1 MRIHQQKK
9 LEFLFKKLFGFS
21 EPYLLKRRA
30 ERFLRKNTEKEIKLL
45 DKLVDHS
52 KASIDIGVY
61 RGVYSYFLSNLSKYV
76 YAFEANPL
84 LHSKL
89 VKGFQ
94 NKKNIK
100 IENMAVSS
108 ESGETELRLPIRDIE
123 ANFDYEE
130 KYKLGT
136 ATIHKANTLNNE
148 KFETIKSIIKISL
161 DEYNFK
167 HQIGFLKIDV
177 EGHELDI
184 LRGGKKFISKNMP
197 KMLIEIEERHS
208 GIRPNIAINDIKQL
222 GYDCFFFDDNFG
234 LQLVQNVEEPTNNN
248 FIFIPNKKN

>member
-30 ERFLRKNTEKEIKLL
+30 TRYFKKNTEKEIRVL
-45 DKLVDHS
+45 DKLVDGS

-61 RGVYSYFLSNLSKYV
+61 RGVYSYFLSNLCEYV

-84 LHSKL
+84 LYSKL
-89 VKGFQ
+89 VNGFK

-100 IENMAVSS
+100 IENLAISS
-108 ESGETELRLPIRDIE
+108 DSGETELRIPIRDIT
-123 ANFDYEE
+123 ASFDNEE

-136 ATIHKANTLNNE
+136 ATMHKENNLENE
-148 KFETIKSIIKISL
+148 KFDTLKSIKKICL
-161 DEYNFK
+161 DDYDFN

-177 EGHELDI
+177 EGHEMDI
-184 LRGGKKFISKNMP
+184 LRGAKKLIAQNMP
-197 KMLIEIEERHS
+197 IMLIEIEERHS
-208 GIRPNIAINDIKQL
+208 GVQPNDAINEIEQL
-222 GYDCFFFDDNFG
+222 GYSCYFVDENFT
-234 LQLVQNVEEPTNNN
+234 LQVNKSSKDLKNNN
-248 FIFIPNKKN
+248 FIFIPD